1 MRLVPRV
8 GARQRRGWTVRGGP
22 LVTAA
27 VRCSLPQVCPKVMQP
42 ARGHGDGNQAAV
54 NCLLDAAAGRVW
66 PRG

>member
-1 MRLVPRV
+1 M
-8 GARQRRGWTVRGGP
+8 
-22 LVTAA
+22 
-27 VRCSLPQVCPKVMQP
+27 PQVCPKVMQP